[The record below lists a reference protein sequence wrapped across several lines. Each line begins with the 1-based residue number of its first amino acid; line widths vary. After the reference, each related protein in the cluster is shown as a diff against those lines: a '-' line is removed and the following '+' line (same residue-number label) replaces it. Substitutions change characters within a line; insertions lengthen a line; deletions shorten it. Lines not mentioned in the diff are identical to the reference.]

1 MKKLPFFDDNNS
13 KEPSG
18 KEEEEM
24 EVPMTTP
31 RNTVFH
37 EPALKGL
44 HPTRHQEEVHQAK
57 PSTGNTERPIMELED
72 VKNLLF
78 MMIRGRSLPRTYAGN
93 DGHRINIFA

>member
-1 MKKLPFFDDNNS
+1 MKKLKFFDDNNF

-18 KEEEEM
+18 KEEKEM
-24 EVPMTTP
+24 EVHMAIP

-44 HPTRHQEEVHQAK
+44 HPTRHLEEVHQAK
-57 PSTGNTERPIMELED
+57 LSTGNTERPLIELED

-78 MMIRGRSLPRTYAGN
+78 MMIRGRNLPQVHAGKE
-93 DGHRINIFA
+93 GHRINIFA

>member
-1 MKKLPFFDDNNS
+1 MKKLNFFDDNNL

-24 EVPMTTP
+24 EVPMAIP

-37 EPALKGL
+37 EPSLKGL
-44 HPTRHQEEVHQAK
+44 HPARHQEEVHQAG
-57 PSTGNTERPIMELED
+57 PSAGNTERPLIELED

-78 MMIRGRSLPRTYAGN
+78 MMIRGRNIPGAHPGKE
-93 DGHRINIFA
+93 GHRINIFA